1 MAKIDSI
8 LLVVSSS
15 LREPNGLRALEL
27 ANQFRLQGKKTGV
40 YLLQNAVFGG
50 INEEAKILIKAQ
62 INSGIDFYCSEEDLA
77 MRGLRVKNLHSRIH
91 ISDYS
96 YLIDLMMERYDK
108 VIGAF

>member
-1 MAKIDSI
+1 MLKTDSI
-8 LLVVSSS
+8 LLVVSGS
-15 LREPNGLRALEL
+15 LREPNGLKALEL

-40 YLLQNAVFGG
+40 YLLQNAVLGG
-50 INEEAKILIKAQ
+50 VDEEAKILIKAQ

-77 MRGLRVKNLHSRIH
+77 MRGLAEKDLYPQIH

-96 YLIDLMMERYDK
+96 YLVDLMMERYHK